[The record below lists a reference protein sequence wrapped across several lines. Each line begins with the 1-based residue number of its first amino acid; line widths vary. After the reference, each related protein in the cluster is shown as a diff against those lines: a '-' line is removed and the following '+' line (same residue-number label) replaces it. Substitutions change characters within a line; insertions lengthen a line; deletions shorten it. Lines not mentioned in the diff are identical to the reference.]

1 MPSPSRTLVLAGT
14 TSALGGALL
23 AAILA
28 GLLNQASSPQ
38 AALAA
43 LGAALIPAGALAL
56 AWSERQSMGAG
67 IGPAN
72 WVTFCRGSLG
82 AVAGGVG
89 LLGFAMPLSP
99 GLLWAVVAL
108 SVVALAM
115 DGLDGW
121 AARRF
126 DCASPFGARLDMEL
140 DGMTTAALCVLAW
153 SSGAAGAWILLSGA
167 MRGLFILA
175 ARVWPWMDRPL
186 FPSQRRRVV
195 CVIQIA
201 TLIAACAPLLSGV
214 SAWIAGAGLAA
225 LIYSFGV
232 DTHWLY
238 THRERP

>member
-1 MPSPSRTLVLAGT
+1 MHSPSRSLILAGAV
-14 TSALGGALL
+14 SALGAALL

-28 GLLNQASSPQ
+28 GALNQASSAQ

-43 LGAALIPAGALAL
+43 LGATLVPAGALAL
-56 AWSERQSMGAG
+56 AWGERQSMGKE

-72 WVTFCRGSLG
+72 WVTFSRGALG
-82 AVAGGVG
+82 ASAGGVG
-89 LLGFAMPLSP
+89 LLAFAMPLNT
-99 GLLWAVVAL
+99 GLLWAVVVLSILAL
-108 SVVALAM
+108 CM

-175 ARVWPWMDRPL
+175 ARLWPWMDRPL

-201 TLIAACAPLLSGV
+201 TLIAACAPLFSSI
-214 SAWIAGAGLAA
+214 SAWVAGAGLAA

-232 DTHWLY
+232 DTYWLY

>member
-1 MPSPSRTLVLAGT
+1 MHSPSRSLILAGAV
-14 TSALGGALL
+14 SALGAALL

-28 GLLNQASSPQ
+28 GALNQASSAQ

-43 LGAALIPAGALAL
+43 LGATLVPAGALAL
-56 AWSERQSMGAG
+56 AWGERQSMGKE

-72 WVTFCRGSLG
+72 WVTFSRGALG
-82 AVAGGVG
+82 ASAGGVG
-89 LLGFAMPLSP
+89 LLAFAMPLST
-99 GLLWAVVAL
+99 GLLWAVVVLSILAL
-108 SVVALAM
+108 CM

-167 MRGLFILA
+167 MRGLYILA
-175 ARVWPWMDRPL
+175 ARLWPWMDRPL

-201 TLIAACAPLLSGV
+201 TLIAACAPLFSSI
-214 SAWIAGAGLAA
+214 SAWVAGAGLAA

-232 DTHWLY
+232 DTYWLY

>member
-1 MPSPSRTLVLAGT
+1 MPSASRTLALAGAA
-14 TSALGGALL
+14 SALGGALL
-23 AAILA
+23 GAILA
-28 GLLNQASSPQ
+28 GALNQASSGQ

-43 LGAALIPAGALAL
+43 LGAALVPAGALAL
-56 AWSERQSMGAG
+56 AWGERQSMGPEL
-67 IGPAN
+67 GPAN
-72 WVTFCRGSLG
+72 GVTFARGALG
-82 AVAGGVG
+82 ATAGGVG
-89 LLGFAMPLSP
+89 LLGFAMPLSD
-99 GLLWAVVAL
+99 GLLWAVVVL
-108 SVVALAM
+108 SVLALLM

-140 DGMTTAALCVLAW
+140 DGTTTAALCLLAW

-175 ARVWPWMDRPL
+175 ARRWPWMDRPL

-201 TLIAACAPLLSGV
+201 TLIAACAPLFSSV
-214 SAWIAGAGLAA
+214 SAWLAGAGLAT

-232 DTHWLY
+232 DTAWLY